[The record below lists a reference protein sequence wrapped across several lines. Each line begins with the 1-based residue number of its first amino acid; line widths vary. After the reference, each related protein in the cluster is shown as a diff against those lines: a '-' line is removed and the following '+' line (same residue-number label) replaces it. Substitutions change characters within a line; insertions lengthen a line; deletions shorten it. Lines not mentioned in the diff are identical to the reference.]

1 MKDRVDTVG
10 VGFEPFSSSDEGT
23 SSSTTSGAAFRFR
36 SSVPQLMVGVALLT
50 GCTSN
55 TTAVPSVEIVNM
67 PTDTGTKAF
76 YALSS
81 NAASGR
87 TTAEAIRGLR
97 ERSGLTWDEI
107 GKAFGVSRRAVHQ
120 WANGGRMNS
129 KNVERLSEIVALI
142 DTIPTQTP
150 EEVRSRLVAPNRQG
164 STLLGRLIATARP
177 AAPKRDVKQALSL
190 VTGDLDTTPE
200 QPLDPEVIGTD

>member
-1 MKDRVDTVG
+1 MNDRLDTLDVR
-10 VGFEPFSSSDEGT
+10 FDRFSSFDEDS
-23 SSSTTSGAAFRFR
+23 SSSTTSGSSFRFR
-36 SSVPQLMVGVALLT
+36 SSLPQLMVGVALLT

-55 TTAVPSVEIVNM
+55 TTAVPNVEIVNM

-81 NAASGR
+81 NAASGP

-97 ERSGLTWDEI
+97 ERSGLTWEEI

-120 WANGGRMNS
+120 WANGGRINS
-129 KNVERLSEIVALI
+129 KNVERFSEIVALI
-142 DTIPTQTP
+142 DRIPTQAP
-150 EEVRSRLVAPNRQG
+150 EEVRSRLVTPNSRG
-164 STLLGRLIATARP
+164 STLLGQLIATARP

-200 QPLDPEVIGTD
+200 QPLDPDVIGTD

>member
-1 MKDRVDTVG
+1 MNPAVDTFG
-10 VGFEPFSSSDEGT
+10 NEFGRFSSSGEDQ
-23 SSSTTSGAAFRFR
+23 SNSTTSGRRSRFR

-55 TTAVPSVEIVNM
+55 TTAVPSIEIVNM
-67 PTDTGTKAF
+67 PTDTGTKSF

-81 NAASGR
+81 NVAGAR
-87 TTAEAIRGLR
+87 NTADAIRRLR

-129 KNVERLSEIVALI
+129 KNVERLGEIVALI
-142 DTIPTQTP
+142 DDIPAQTSAD
-150 EEVRSRLVAPNRQG
+150 VRSWLVTPNSRG
-164 STLLGRLIATARP
+164 LTPLGGLIASARP
-177 AAPKRDVKQALSL
+177 AAIKPDIRRALSL